1 MNGKYIAYK
10 ETIMALQKVIDLKL
24 LELIHST
31 IPMGS
36 VDGILAIMPESIEAI
51 HMLVIYLE
59 HLVP

>member
-1 MNGKYIAYK
+1 
-10 ETIMALQKVIDLKL
+10 MALQKVIDLKL